1 MSEEERRLLL
11 EQLERQLD
19 TQDQILQKN
28 DLSVDETPVQE
39 VNESKEEKEK
49 AVVAKEFPFEERP

>member
-39 VNESKEEKEK
+39 VNESKEEK
-49 AVVAKEFPFEERP
+49 